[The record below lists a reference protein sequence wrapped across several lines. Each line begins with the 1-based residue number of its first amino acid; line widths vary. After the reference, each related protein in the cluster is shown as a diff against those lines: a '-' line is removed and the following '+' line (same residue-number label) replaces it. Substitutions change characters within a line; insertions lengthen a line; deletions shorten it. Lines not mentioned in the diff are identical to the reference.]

1 MKIINGNMKIIKDKF
16 NGFTLIEI
24 IVAVTIFLVI
34 ILIFIQVFNSII
46 KQNKISIEKARM
58 NEYLS
63 LIEKAIKDEL
73 NASNLE
79 VDPDTWSAIEA
90 QNPIINPKFYPTS
103 VIQPNIFQ
111 ESIDIQQFPLVYIHP
126 VRERNNNN
134 INNIENTLYGLWN
147 TGQAIQ
153 ILYIDPNNITSLP
166 LTLFNVVNPDPL
178 GSRQVRWYYVLN
190 QNGQGN
196 ASYLNN
202 ENRYSNIITN
212 PQSIQSI
219 RNQHPWRYQRQPLI
233 DLSTQVPQYD
243 RSSRYR
249 ISVVVSR
256 LRLNNNNNIPGNIE
270 FLHGTYW
277 QNTPNS
283 KVFDP
288 VNLMIYTSIWLER
301 DNQRRILETKKS
313 FLINL
318 KSKKII

>member
-63 LIEKAIKDEL
+63 LIEKVIKDEL
-73 NASNLE
+73 NDSNLE
-79 VDPDTWSAIEA
+79 VDPYTWSALEA

-111 ESIDIQQFPLVYIHP
+111 ESIDIHQFPLVYVYP
-126 VRERNNNN
+126 TQTNDKN
-134 INNIENTLYGLWN
+134 ILAALQINPNE
-147 TGQAIQ
+147 QAI
-153 ILYIDPNNITSLP
+153 IKLSIDPNNVTSMP
-166 LTLFNVVNPDPL
+166 LTLINVVNPNNH
-178 GSRQVRWYYVLN
+178 RQVRWYYVLN

-202 ENRYSNIITN
+202 ENSNIITT
-212 PQSIQSI
+212 PQNIS
-219 RNQHPWRYQRQPLI
+219 WRRVGELI
-233 DLSTQVPQYD
+233 DLSNQVPQYD

-256 LRLNNNNNIPGNIE
+256 LRLDNNNNNNNSNNVPENIK

-277 QNTPNS
+277 QNTPNNNR
-283 KVFDP
+283 VFDP

-301 DNQRRILETKKS
+301 NNQRRILETKKS

>member
-1 MKIINGNMKIIKDKF
+1 MKIIRGKF

-34 ILIFIQVFNSII
+34 ILIFIQVFNSVI

-73 NASNLE
+73 NSSNLE
-79 VDPDTWSAIEA
+79 VDPYTWSTIEA

-111 ESIDIQQFPLVYIHP
+111 ESIDISQYPLVYVYPTQTNDKNILAAL
-126 VRERNNNN
+126 
-134 INNIENTLYGLWN
+134 INNS
-147 TGQAIQ
+147 QAI
-153 ILYIDPNNITSLP
+153 IKLAINTNNFSPMPITL
-166 LTLFNVVNPDPL
+166 VNMENPMD
-178 GSRQVRWYYVLN
+178 RKQVRWYYVLN
-190 QNGQGN
+190 TQTNDR
-196 ASYLNN
+196 YLNN
-202 ENRYSNIITN
+202 ENNNIITR
-212 PQSIQSI
+212 PQNISWPPE
-219 RNQHPWRYQRQPLI
+219 RTLI

-243 RSSRYR
+243 RRSRYR

-256 LRLNNNNNIPGNIE
+256 LRLNNNNVPENIK

-277 QNTPNS
+277 RNTPNT

-288 VNLMIYTSIWLER
+288 VNLMIYTSIWLQR
-301 DNQRRILETKKS
+301 DNQRRILELKKS

>member
-1 MKIINGNMKIIKDKF
+1 MKEGNMKIIKGKL

-34 ILIFIQVFNSII
+34 ILIFIQVFSSII

-58 NEYLS
+58 NEYLT
-63 LIEKAIKDEL
+63 LIEKVIKDEL
-73 NASNLE
+73 NACNLE
-79 VDPDTWSAIEA
+79 VDPYTWSALEA

-111 ESIDIQQFPLVYIHP
+111 ESIDIHLFPLVYVYP
-126 VRERNNNN
+126 NQNNDKN
-134 INNIENTLYGLWN
+134 ILAALWN
-147 TGQAIQ
+147 DDQAI
-153 ILYIDPNNITSLP
+153 IKLVINTNNVPTPLP
-166 LTLFNVVNPDPL
+166 LTLINVVNSNNPKE
-178 GSRQVRWYYVLN
+178 VRWYYVLN
-190 QNGQGN
+190 QNAQGN
-196 ASYLNN
+196 ASYLNT
-202 ENRYSNIITN
+202 ENSNIITN
-212 PQSIQSI
+212 PQNIFWPQVG
-219 RNQHPWRYQRQPLI
+219 RLI

-243 RSSRYR
+243 RRSRYR

-256 LRLNNNNNIPGNIE
+256 LRINNNNVPENIK

-277 QNTPNS
+277 QNTPNNS
-283 KVFDP
+283 VFDP

-301 DNQRRILETKKS
+301 GNQRRILETKKS

>member
-34 ILIFIQVFNSII
+34 ILIFIQVFNSVI
-46 KQNKISIEKARM
+46 KQNRISIEKARM

-90 QNPIINPKFYPTS
+90 KNPIINPKFYPTS

-111 ESIDIQQFPLVYIHP
+111 ESIDIHQFPLVYVYP
-126 VRERNNNN
+126 NQNNDKNILAALQINPNEQTIIKLAINTNN
-134 INNIENTLYGLWN
+134 FSPMPITLVNMENPMDRTK
-147 TGQAIQ
+147 
-153 ILYIDPNNITSLP
+153 
-166 LTLFNVVNPDPL
+166 
-178 GSRQVRWYYVLN
+178 VRWYYVLN
-190 QNGQGN
+190 TQTNDR
-196 ASYLNN
+196 YLNN
-202 ENRYSNIITN
+202 ENNNIITR
-212 PQSIQSI
+212 PQTISWPQVGT
-219 RNQHPWRYQRQPLI
+219 LI
-233 DLSTQVPQYD
+233 DLSTQVPQFD

-256 LRLNNNNNIPGNIE
+256 LRLNNNNVPENIKS
-270 FLHGTYW
+270 LHGTYW
-277 QNTPNS
+277 QSTPNTR
-283 KVFDP
+283 VFDP

-301 DNQRRILETKKS
+301 NNQRRILELKKS

>member
-79 VDPDTWSAIEA
+79 VDPFNWSAIEA

-111 ESIDIQQFPLVYIHP
+111 ESIDIRQYPLVYVYP
-126 VRERNNNN
+126 NQNNDRN
-134 INNIENTLYGLWN
+134 ILAAL
-147 TGQAIQ
+147 QAI
-153 ILYIDPNNITSLP
+153 IKLAINTDNVFTSLP
-166 LTLFNVVNPDPL
+166 LTLINVVN
-178 GSRQVRWYYVLN
+178 SSNHKQVRWYYVLN
-190 QNGQGN
+190 TQDTQR
-196 ASYLNN
+196 YLNN
-202 ENRYSNIITN
+202 ENNNIITTPRN
-212 PQSIQSI
+212 ISWPQVGT
-219 RNQHPWRYQRQPLI
+219 LI
-233 DLSTQVPQYD
+233 DLSNQVPQYD
-243 RSSRYR
+243 RRSTYR

-256 LRLNNNNNIPGNIE
+256 LRISNNNVPENIK

-277 QNTPNS
+277 QNTPNNNR
-283 KVFDP
+283 VFDP

-301 DNQRRILETKKS
+301 NNQRRILETKKG

>member
-1 MKIINGNMKIIKDKF
+1 LWLFNFSNEGGNMKIIKGKF

-73 NASNLE
+73 NASDLE
-79 VDPDTWSAIEA
+79 VDPDTWSTLES
-90 QNPIINPKFYPTS
+90 QNPIINPKFYPTC

-111 ESIDIQQFPLVYIHP
+111 ESIDIHIFPLVYIHP
-126 VRERNNNN
+126 GKKR
-134 INNIENTLYGLWN
+134 NNIENTVNTLYALWN
-147 TGQAIQ
+147 TDQAIRV
-153 ILYIDPNNITSLP
+153 LYIDPNNITSLP
-166 LTLFNVVNPDPL
+166 LTLFNVVNPDP
-178 GSRQVRWYYVLN
+178 GKSREVRWYYVLN

-196 ASYLNN
+196 AN
-202 ENRYSNIITN
+202 YSNIEIGNIITT
-212 PQSIQSI
+212 PQFITDW
-219 RNQHPWRYQRQPLI
+219 HPWHYQQQPLI
-233 DLSTQVPQYD
+233 DLSNQVPQYD
-243 RSSRYR
+243 RRSRYR

-256 LRLNNNNNIPGNIE
+256 LRLNNNNIPENIK

-277 QNTPNS
+277 QNTPNNR
-283 KVFDP
+283 VFDP

-301 DNQRRILETKKS
+301 DNHRRILELKKS

>member
-1 MKIINGNMKIIKDKF
+1 MKIIKGKL

-34 ILIFIQVFNSII
+34 ILIFIQVFSSII

-58 NEYLS
+58 NEYLT
-63 LIEKAIKDEL
+63 LIEKVIKDEL
-73 NASNLE
+73 NACNLE
-79 VDPDTWSAIEA
+79 VDPYTWSALEA

-111 ESIDIQQFPLVYIHP
+111 ESIDIHLFPLVYVYP
-126 VRERNNNN
+126 NQNNDKN
-134 INNIENTLYGLWN
+134 ILAALWN
-147 TGQAIQ
+147 DDQAI
-153 ILYIDPNNITSLP
+153 IKLVINTNNVPTPLP
-166 LTLFNVVNPDPL
+166 LTLINVVNSNNPKE
-178 GSRQVRWYYVLN
+178 VRWYYVLN
-190 QNGQGN
+190 QNAQGN
-196 ASYLNN
+196 ASYLNT
-202 ENRYSNIITN
+202 ENSNIITN
-212 PQSIQSI
+212 PQNIFWPQVG
-219 RNQHPWRYQRQPLI
+219 RLI

-243 RSSRYR
+243 RRSRYR

-256 LRLNNNNNIPGNIE
+256 LRINNNNVPENIK

-277 QNTPNS
+277 QNTPNNS
-283 KVFDP
+283 VFDP

-301 DNQRRILETKKS
+301 GNQRRILETKKS

>member
-1 MKIINGNMKIIKDKF
+1 MKIIKDKF
-16 NGFTLIEI
+16 NGFTLMEI

-63 LIEKAIKDEL
+63 LIEKVIKDEL
-73 NASNLE
+73 NACNLE
-79 VDPDTWSAIEA
+79 VDPATWSALEG

-111 ESIDIQQFPLVYIHP
+111 ESIDISQYPLVYVYP
-126 VRERNNNN
+126 TQTNDKN
-134 INNIENTLYGLWN
+134 ILAALRINPNA
-147 TGQAIQ
+147 QAI
-153 ILYIDPNNITSLP
+153 IKLAINTNNVTSMP
-166 LTLFNVVNPDPL
+166 LTLVNVVNFNNPKE
-178 GSRQVRWYYVLN
+178 VRWYYVLN

-196 ASYLNN
+196 ASYLNYLNN
-202 ENRYSNIITN
+202 ENNNIITT
-212 PQSIQSI
+212 PQTISWPQVGT
-219 RNQHPWRYQRQPLI
+219 LI
-233 DLSTQVPQYD
+233 DLSNQVPQYD
-243 RSSRYR
+243 RRSRYR

-256 LRLNNNNNIPGNIE
+256 LRINNNNIPENIK

-277 QNTPNS
+277 QNTPNN

>member
-63 LIEKAIKDEL
+63 LIEKVIKDEL

-79 VDPDTWSAIEA
+79 VDPYTWSAFEA

-111 ESIDIQQFPLVYIHP
+111 ESIDISQYPLVYVYP
-126 VRERNNNN
+126 TQTNDKN
-134 INNIENTLYGLWN
+134 ILAALQIPN
-147 TGQAIQ
+147 GQAIRKLD
-153 ILYIDPNNITSLP
+153 INTNNVPTSLP
-166 LTLFNVVNPDPL
+166 LTLINVVNSNDHK
-178 GSRQVRWYYVLN
+178 QVRWYYVLN

-202 ENRYSNIITN
+202 ENSNIITT
-212 PQSIQSI
+212 PQNISWG
-219 RNQHPWRYQRQPLI
+219 RVGELI

-256 LRLNNNNNIPGNIE
+256 LRLDNNNNNNNVPENIK

-277 QNTPNS
+277 QNTPNNS
-283 KVFDP
+283 VFDP
-288 VNLMIYTSIWLER
+288 VNLMIYTSIWLEGN
-301 DNQRRILETKKS
+301 NQRRILELKKS

>member
-24 IVAVTIFLVI
+24 IIAVTIFLVI

-79 VDPDTWSAIEA
+79 VDPYTWSAIEA

-111 ESIDIQQFPLVYIHP
+111 ESIDIHQSPLVYVYPTQTNDKNILAALQINP
-126 VRERNNNN
+126 NN
-134 INNIENTLYGLWN
+134 
-147 TGQAIQ
+147 QAI
-153 ILYIDPNNITSLP
+153 IKLAINTNNVPTSLP
-166 LTLFNVVNPDPL
+166 LTLINVVNSNDHK
-178 GSRQVRWYYVLN
+178 QVRWYYVLN
-190 QNGQGN
+190 TQTNDR
-196 ASYLNN
+196 YLNN
-202 ENRYSNIITN
+202 ENSNINIITN
-212 PQSIQSI
+212 PQQVSWLPERI
-219 RNQHPWRYQRQPLI
+219 LI

-256 LRLNNNNNIPGNIE
+256 LRLNSNNLPNNLPENIK

-301 DNQRRILETKKS
+301 GNQRRILETKKS

>member
-1 MKIINGNMKIIKDKF
+1 MKTINGNMKIIKDKF
-16 NGFTLIEI
+16 SGFTLIEI

-34 ILIFIQVFNSII
+34 ILIFIQVFNSIV

-79 VDPDTWSAIEA
+79 VDPATWSALEGR
-90 QNPIINPKFYPTS
+90 NPIINPKFYPTS

-111 ESIDIQQFPLVYIHP
+111 ESIDIQQFPLVYVYPTQNNDRNILAALW
-126 VRERNNNN
+126 NNN
-134 INNIENTLYGLWN
+134 
-147 TGQAIQ
+147 QAI
-153 ILYIDPNNITSLP
+153 IKLAINTNNVPTFLLPPLP
-166 LTLFNVVNPDPL
+166 LTLINVVNPNNPK
-178 GSRQVRWYYVLN
+178 QVRWYYVLN
-190 QNGQGN
+190 QDGQGD
-196 ASYLNN
+196 ASYLDN
-202 ENRYSNIITN
+202 ENSNNNNIITN
-212 PQSIQSI
+212 PQFIPD
-219 RNQHPWRYQRQPLI
+219 RLPWRYQQQPLI

-256 LRLNNNNNIPGNIE
+256 LRLDSNNLSENIK

-277 QNTPNS
+277 ENTPNNNR
-283 KVFDP
+283 VFDP

>member
-1 MKIINGNMKIIKDKF
+1 MKIIKGKL

-34 ILIFIQVFNSII
+34 VLIFIQVFNSII

-63 LIEKAIKDEL
+63 LIEKVIKDEL

-79 VDPDTWSAIEA
+79 VDPYTWSAIEA

-111 ESIDIQQFPLVYIHP
+111 ESIDISQFPLVYVYPTQTNDKNILAAL
-126 VRERNNNN
+126 
-134 INNIENTLYGLWN
+134 INNS
-147 TGQAIQ
+147 QAI
-153 ILYIDPNNITSLP
+153 IKLAINTNNFSPMPITL
-166 LTLFNVVNPDPL
+166 VNMENPMD
-178 GSRQVRWYYVLN
+178 RKQVRWYYVLN
-190 QNGQGN
+190 TQTNDR
-196 ASYLNN
+196 YLNN
-202 ENRYSNIITN
+202 ENTNIITN
-212 PQSIQSI
+212 PQQISWPQE
-219 RNQHPWRYQRQPLI
+219 RTLI
-233 DLSTQVPQYD
+233 DLSNQVPQYD
-243 RSSRYR
+243 RRSRYR

-256 LRLNNNNNIPGNIE
+256 LRLDNNNIPENIK

-277 QNTPNS
+277 QNTPNNNR
-283 KVFDP
+283 VFDP

>member
-63 LIEKAIKDEL
+63 LIEKVIKDEL
-73 NASNLE
+73 NDSNLE
-79 VDPDTWSAIEA
+79 VDPYTWSALEA

-111 ESIDIQQFPLVYIHP
+111 ESIDIHQFPLVYVYP
-126 VRERNNNN
+126 TQTNDKN
-134 INNIENTLYGLWN
+134 ILAALQINPNE
-147 TGQAIQ
+147 QAI
-153 ILYIDPNNITSLP
+153 IKLSIDPNNVTSMP
-166 LTLFNVVNPDPL
+166 LTLINVVNSNDH
-178 GSRQVRWYYVLN
+178 RQVRWYYVLN

-202 ENRYSNIITN
+202 ENSNIITT
-212 PQSIQSI
+212 PQNIS
-219 RNQHPWRYQRQPLI
+219 WRRVGELI
-233 DLSTQVPQYD
+233 DLSNQVPQYD

-256 LRLNNNNNIPGNIE
+256 LRLDNNNNNNNNSNNVPENIK

-277 QNTPNS
+277 QNTPNNNR
-283 KVFDP
+283 VFDP

-301 DNQRRILETKKS
+301 NNQRRILETKKS

>member
-111 ESIDIQQFPLVYIHP
+111 ESIDIHQFPLVYVYP
-126 VRERNNNN
+126 NQNNDRN
-134 INNIENTLYGLWN
+134 
-147 TGQAIQ
+147 
-153 ILYIDPNNITSLP
+153 ILAALKMDPNNQAIVKLTINPNNFSPMPITL
-166 LTLFNVVNPDPL
+166 VNMENPMD
-178 GSRQVRWYYVLN
+178 RTKVRWYYVLN
-190 QNGQGN
+190 TQTNDR
-196 ASYLNN
+196 YLNN
-202 ENRYSNIITN
+202 ENYDIITTFQDIN
-212 PQSIQSI
+212 NDTNNSIQSVS
-219 RNQHPWRYQRQPLI
+219 LI
-233 DLSTQVPQYD
+233 DLSNQVPQYD

-256 LRLNNNNNIPGNIE
+256 LRLDSNNLPENIK

-277 QNTPNS
+277 QNTPNNS
-283 KVFDP
+283 VFDP
-288 VNLMIYTSIWLER
+288 ANLMIYTSIWLER

>member
-1 MKIINGNMKIIKDKF
+1 MKEGNMKIIKGKL

-34 ILIFIQVFNSII
+34 VLIFIQVFNSII

-63 LIEKAIKDEL
+63 LIEKVIKDEL

-79 VDPDTWSAIEA
+79 VDPYTWAAIEA

-111 ESIDIQQFPLVYIHP
+111 ESIDISQYPLVYVYP
-126 VRERNNNN
+126 TQTNDKN
-134 INNIENTLYGLWN
+134 ILAALRINPNDQTIIKLVINTAN
-147 TGQAIQ
+147 V
-153 ILYIDPNNITSLP
+153 PTSLP
-166 LTLFNVVNPDPL
+166 LTLINVVNSNNPKE
-178 GSRQVRWYYVLN
+178 VRWYYVLN
-190 QNGQGN
+190 QNGQGI
-196 ASYLNN
+196 ASYSSYSNT
-202 ENRYSNIITN
+202 ENSNIITN
-212 PQSIQSI
+212 PQKNISWPQVGT
-219 RNQHPWRYQRQPLI
+219 LI
-233 DLSTQVPQYD
+233 DLSNQVPQYD
-243 RSSRYR
+243 RKSRYR

-256 LRLNNNNNIPGNIE
+256 LRLNSNNLPENIK

-277 QNTPNS
+277 QNTPNNNR
-283 KVFDP
+283 VFDP

>member
-1 MKIINGNMKIIKDKF
+1 MKIIKGNMKIIKDKF

-24 IVAVTIFLVI
+24 IIAVTIFLVI

-73 NASNLE
+73 NSSNLE
-79 VDPDTWSAIEA
+79 VDPATWSTIEA

-111 ESIDIQQFPLVYIHP
+111 ESIDISQSPLVY
-126 VRERNNNN
+126 VYANQTNDKN
-134 INNIENTLYGLWN
+134 ILAALKIAPNK
-147 TGQAIQ
+147 QAI
-153 ILYIDPNNITSLP
+153 IKSVINTNNVPTSLP
-166 LTLFNVVNPDPL
+166 LTLINVVNSSDNKK
-178 GSRQVRWYYVLN
+178 VRWYYVLN

-196 ASYLNN
+196 ASYLNYLNN
-202 ENRYSNIITN
+202 ENDNIITT
-212 PQSIQSI
+212 PQDISNNNNNNWIQKGS
-219 RNQHPWRYQRQPLI
+219 LI
-233 DLSTQVPQYD
+233 DLSNQVPQYD

-301 DNQRRILETKKS
+301 GNQRRILETKKS

>member
-1 MKIINGNMKIIKDKF
+1 MKIIRGKF

-79 VDPDTWSAIEA
+79 VDPYTWSALEA

-111 ESIDIQQFPLVYIHP
+111 ESIDINQFPLVYVYP
-126 VRERNNNN
+126 NQNNDKN
-134 INNIENTLYGLWN
+134 ILAALQINPNDQTIIKLVINTDN
-147 TGQAIQ
+147 V
-153 ILYIDPNNITSLP
+153 PTSLP
-166 LTLFNVVNPDPL
+166 LTLINVMNSNNPKE
-178 GSRQVRWYYVLN
+178 VRWYYVLN

-196 ASYLNN
+196 ASYSNT
-202 ENRYSNIITN
+202 ENSNIITN
-212 PQSIQSI
+212 PQNISWPQVGT
-219 RNQHPWRYQRQPLI
+219 LI
-233 DLSTQVPQYD
+233 DLSTQLPQFD

-256 LRLNNNNNIPGNIE
+256 LRLNNNNVPENIKS
-270 FLHGTYW
+270 LHGTYW
-277 QNTPNS
+277 QGTPNTR
-283 KVFDP
+283 VFDP

-301 DNQRRILETKKS
+301 NNQRRILELKKS
-313 FLINL
+313 FLINM

>member
-24 IVAVTIFLVI
+24 IVAVIIFLVI

-63 LIEKAIKDEL
+63 LIEKVIKDEL

-79 VDPDTWSAIEA
+79 VDPDTWSALEA

-111 ESIDIQQFPLVYIHP
+111 ESIDISQYPLVYVYP
-126 VRERNNNN
+126 TQNNNRN
-134 INNIENTLYGLWN
+134 ILAALINNS
-147 TGQAIQ
+147 QAI
-153 ILYIDPNNITSLP
+153 IKLAINTNNVPTSLP
-166 LTLFNVVNPDPL
+166 LTLINVVNFNNPKE
-178 GSRQVRWYYVLN
+178 VRWYYVLN

-202 ENRYSNIITN
+202 ENSNIITT
-212 PQSIQSI
+212 PQDISNNWIQI
-219 RNQHPWRYQRQPLI
+219 RSLI

-249 ISVVVSR
+249 ISVVVSC
-256 LRLNNNNNIPGNIE
+256 LRLDNNNLPENIK

-277 QNTPNS
+277 QNTPNNNR
-283 KVFDP
+283 VFDP
-288 VNLMIYTSIWLER
+288 VNLMIYTSICLQR
-301 DNQRRILETKKS
+301 NNQRRILELKKG

>member
-79 VDPDTWSAIEA
+79 VDPFTWSALERSA
-90 QNPIINPKFYPTS
+90 LESQNTIINPKFYPTS

-111 ESIDIQQFPLVYIHP
+111 ESIDIRQYPLVYVYP
-126 VRERNNNN
+126 NQNNDRNILAALKINPNN
-134 INNIENTLYGLWN
+134 
-147 TGQAIQ
+147 QAI
-153 ILYIDPNNITSLP
+153 IKLAINTDNVPTSLP
-166 LTLFNVVNPDPL
+166 LTLINVVNGNKPKE
-178 GSRQVRWYYVLN
+178 VRWYYVLN

-196 ASYLNN
+196 ASYLNT
-202 ENRYSNIITN
+202 ENSNIITN
-212 PQSIQSI
+212 CQNITNNWIQSVS
-219 RNQHPWRYQRQPLI
+219 LI

-243 RSSRYR
+243 RRSRYR

-256 LRLNNNNNIPGNIE
+256 LRISNNNVPENIK

-277 QNTPNS
+277 QNTPNNNR
-283 KVFDP
+283 VFDP

-301 DNQRRILETKKS
+301 NNQRRILETKKG

>member
-1 MKIINGNMKIIKDKF
+1 LWLFNFSNEGGNMRIVKGKLRGF
-16 NGFTLIEI
+16 NLIEI

-58 NEYLS
+58 NEYLT
-63 LIEKAIKDEL
+63 LIEKVIKDEL

-79 VDPDTWSAIEA
+79 LDPFTWSTIEA
-90 QNPIINPKFYPTS
+90 GNPIINPKFYPTS

-111 ESIDIQQFPLVYIHP
+111 ESIDIRQFPLVYVYPTQTNDKNILAAL
-126 VRERNNNN
+126 
-134 INNIENTLYGLWN
+134 INN
-147 TGQAIQ
+147 GQAI
-153 ILYIDPNNITSLP
+153 IKLAINTGNVPTSLP
-166 LTLFNVVNPDPL
+166 LTLINVVN
-178 GSRQVRWYYVLN
+178 SNNHKEVRWYYVLN
-190 QNGQGN
+190 RNGQGN
-196 ASYLNN
+196 ASYLNT
-202 ENRYSNIITN
+202 ENSNIITT
-212 PQSIQSI
+212 PQNISNNWIQISS
-219 RNQHPWRYQRQPLI
+219 LI

-256 LRLNNNNNIPGNIE
+256 LRINNNNVPENIK

-277 QNTPNS
+277 QNTPNNNRI
-283 KVFDP
+283 FDP

-313 FLINL
+313 FFINL

>member
-1 MKIINGNMKIIKDKF
+1 MKIIKGKF

-46 KQNKISIEKARM
+46 KQNRISIEKARM

-63 LIEKAIKDEL
+63 LIEKVIKDEL

-79 VDPDTWSAIEA
+79 VDPNTWSAFEA

-111 ESIDIQQFPLVYIHP
+111 ESIDIHQFPLVYVYP
-126 VRERNNNN
+126 TQNNDRNILAALQIYSNR
-134 INNIENTLYGLWN
+134 
-147 TGQAIQ
+147 QAI
-153 ILYIDPNNITSLP
+153 IKLAINTNNVPTFLLPPLP
-166 LTLFNVVNPDPL
+166 LTLINVVNFNN
-178 GSRQVRWYYVLN
+178 SKEVRWYYVLN
-190 QNGQGN
+190 QDGQGN
-196 ASYLNN
+196 ASYLNYLNN
-202 ENRYSNIITN
+202 ENNNIITR
-212 PQSIQSI
+212 PQNISWPQVGT
-219 RNQHPWRYQRQPLI
+219 LI
-233 DLSTQVPQYD
+233 DLSNQVPQYD

-256 LRLNNNNNIPGNIE
+256 LRLNNNNVPENIE

-277 QNTPNS
+277 QNTPNNNR
-283 KVFDP
+283 VFDP
-288 VNLMIYTSIWLER
+288 VNLMIYTSIWLERDNQR

>member
-1 MKIINGNMKIIKDKF
+1 MKIIKGKL

-63 LIEKAIKDEL
+63 LIEKVIKDEL

-79 VDPDTWSAIEA
+79 VDPATWSALEA
-90 QNPIINPKFYPTS
+90 QNPIINPKFYPSS

-111 ESIDIQQFPLVYIHP
+111 ESIDIHLFPLVYVYP
-126 VRERNNNN
+126 NQNNAKN
-134 INNIENTLYGLWN
+134 ILAALWN
-147 TGQAIQ
+147 DDQAI
-153 ILYIDPNNITSLP
+153 IKLSINTNNVTSMP
-166 LTLFNVVNPDPL
+166 LTLVNVVNFNNPKE
-178 GSRQVRWYYVLN
+178 VRWYYVLN
-190 QNGQGN
+190 QNAQGN
-196 ASYLNN
+196 ASYLNT
-202 ENRYSNIITN
+202 ENSNIITN
-212 PQSIQSI
+212 PQNISWPQVG
-219 RNQHPWRYQRQPLI
+219 RLI

-243 RSSRYR
+243 RRSRYR

-256 LRLNNNNNIPGNIE
+256 LRINNNNVPENIK

-277 QNTPNS
+277 QNTPNNPNNT
-283 KVFDP
+283 VFDP

-301 DNQRRILETKKS
+301 GNQRRILETKKS

>member
-1 MKIINGNMKIIKDKF
+1 MKIINGNMKVIKDKF

-34 ILIFIQVFNSII
+34 ILIFIQVFSSII

-79 VDPDTWSAIEA
+79 VDPATWSALEA

-111 ESIDIQQFPLVYIHP
+111 ESIDIHLFPLVYVYP
-126 VRERNNNN
+126 NQNNDKN
-134 INNIENTLYGLWN
+134 ILAALWN
-147 TGQAIQ
+147 DDQAI
-153 ILYIDPNNITSLP
+153 IKLSINTGNVPTSLP
-166 LTLFNVVNPDPL
+166 LTLINVVNSNNPKE
-178 GSRQVRWYYVLN
+178 VRWYYVLN

-196 ASYLNN
+196 ASYLNT
-202 ENRYSNIITN
+202 ENSNIITT
-212 PQSIQSI
+212 PQNISWPQVG
-219 RNQHPWRYQRQPLI
+219 RLI

-243 RSSRYR
+243 RRSRYR

-256 LRLNNNNNIPGNIE
+256 LRINNNNVPENIK

-277 QNTPNS
+277 QNTPNNNR
-283 KVFDP
+283 VFDP
-288 VNLMIYTSIWLER
+288 VNLIIYTSIWLER
-301 DNQRRILETKKS
+301 GNQRRILETKKS

>member
-1 MKIINGNMKIIKDKF
+1 MKIIKGKL

-34 ILIFIQVFNSII
+34 VLIFIQVFNSII

-63 LIEKAIKDEL
+63 LIEKVIKDEL
-73 NASNLE
+73 NSCNLE
-79 VDPDTWSAIEA
+79 VDPTTWSTIEG

-103 VIQPNIFQ
+103 VIQPNILQ
-111 ESIDIQQFPLVYIHP
+111 KSIDIHQFPLVYVYPNQTNDKNILAALW
-126 VRERNNNN
+126 NNDQAIIKLVIN
-134 INNIENTLYGLWN
+134 INNF
-147 TGQAIQ
+147 
-153 ILYIDPNNITSLP
+153 TSMP
-166 LTLFNVVNPDPL
+166 LTLVNVVNFNNPKE
-178 GSRQVRWYYVLN
+178 VRWYYVLN
-190 QNGQGN
+190 QNAQGN
-196 ASYLNN
+196 ASYLNT
-202 ENRYSNIITN
+202 ENSNIITN
-212 PQSIQSI
+212 PQNISWPQVGT
-219 RNQHPWRYQRQPLI
+219 LI
-233 DLSTQVPQYD
+233 DLSNQLPQYD

-256 LRLNNNNNIPGNIE
+256 LRINNNNVPENIKL
-270 FLHGTYW
+270 LHGTYW
-277 QNTPNS
+277 QNTPNNS
-283 KVFDP
+283 VFDP

>member
-63 LIEKAIKDEL
+63 LIEKVIKDEL

-79 VDPDTWSAIEA
+79 VDPYTWSALEA
-90 QNPIINPKFYPTS
+90 QNPIINPKFYPSS

-111 ESIDIQQFPLVYIHP
+111 ESVDISQYPLVYVYPTQTNDKNILAAL
-126 VRERNNNN
+126 RNNS
-134 INNIENTLYGLWN
+134 
-147 TGQAIQ
+147 QAI
-153 ILYIDPNNITSLP
+153 IKLAINTNNFSPMPITL
-166 LTLFNVVNPDPL
+166 VNMENPMD
-178 GSRQVRWYYVLN
+178 RKQVRWYYVLN
-190 QNGQGN
+190 QNAQGN

-202 ENRYSNIITN
+202 ENSNIITT
-212 PQSIQSI
+212 PQNISWPQVGT
-219 RNQHPWRYQRQPLI
+219 LI
-233 DLSTQVPQYD
+233 DLSNQVPQYD
-243 RSSRYR
+243 RRSRYR

-256 LRLNNNNNIPGNIE
+256 LRLDNNNNIPENIK

-277 QNTPNS
+277 QNTPNNIR
-283 KVFDP
+283 VFDP
-288 VNLMIYTSIWLER
+288 VNLMIYNSIWLER